1 MDQHIREFYSKSSD
15 EFSKGCFH
23 LVIPLHDHNEIPWE
37 VISEQCPELCKG
49 WYELAQLK
57 ANDRIEFTR
66 DYWLSILPYHPGLDV
81 FLMKFFGL
89 LDDIG
94 VFIVQKKFDDP
105 FEAHLVYSLRNNSG
119 FYRGRSPLPES
130 KIPQVQKIL
139 SEYMLPSDYLAFL
152 RVHNGFSKSSDC
164 TGVTRSD
171 DLEKLYVY
179 FQDLIDQKAGGVTTS
194 SGRPINPFSLIPFYE
209 SFGMPYFQC
218 FWGEWYPE
226 NEMGNVYY
234 SGMSNTISDI
244 KSTASSDETMA
255 FSTFID
261 WLMFYLEQVEDPAE
275 DHNHKR

>member
-23 LVIPLHDHNEIPWE
+23 SVIPLHDHPEIPWE
-37 VISEQCPELCKG
+37 IISEQCPELRKG
-49 WYELAQLK
+49 WYELARLTPR
-57 ANDRIEFTR
+57 DRIEFTR
-66 DYWLSILPYHPGLDV
+66 DFWLSKLPYRPSLDV

-105 FEAHLVYSLRNNSG
+105 HEAHLVYSLRGNSG
-119 FYRGRSPLPES
+119 FYRGRSALSEAQ
-130 KIPQVQKIL
+130 IPQVQKIL
-139 SEYMLPSDYLAFL
+139 SDYMLPSDYLAFL
-152 RVHNGFSKSSDC
+152 GVHNGFSKSSDC

-171 DLEKLYVY
+171 ELEKLYVY
-179 FQDLIDQKAGGVTTS
+179 FQDLISQREGNVTTS
-194 SGRPINPFSLIPFYE
+194 SGTSINPASLIPFYE

-234 SGMSNTISDI
+234 SGMTNTISDI
-244 KSTASSDETMA
+244 KSSASSGETMA
-255 FSTFID
+255 FPTFLD
-261 WLMFYLEQVEDPAE
+261 WLMFYLEQVEDP
-275 DHNHKR
+275 R